1 MIRHNVNLDSKSYP
15 IYITTSFEGLG
26 KHIQEF
32 RPGNKVVVITD
43 SNVDALYS
51 KDCIADLEA
60 AGYETIK
67 YVLKAGEEN
76 KTLEEVNT
84 IYKILIDFKCDRSST
99 LVALG
104 GGVVGDMTGFAA
116 ATYMRGINYVQVP
129 TTLLA
134 QADSSVG
141 GKTGVDYNGHKNIVG
156 SFYQP
161 RFVYINVNTLKT
173 LPKREISCGLAET
186 IKHGIIL
193 DEEFLEYVDYNI
205 EKIFACDEVVLQYV
219 TKKNCAIKSSVVEKD
234 EKEDD
239 LRAILNFGHTIGHA
253 VETVENFRMHHGEC
267 VSIGIV
273 GAFLLSQQLE
283 LMTDSTI
290 NRIKEILIK
299 ADLPVSLPSLDVD
312 VVYNQMFYDKK
323 AKNDKLRFVLP
334 RRIGEVFQCFIEDAD
349 LIKNV
354 LQQLKG

>member
-15 IYITTSFEGLG
+15 IYITTSFEELG
-26 KHIQEF
+26 KHIQGF

-43 SNVDALYS
+43 TNVDALYS
-51 KDCIADLEA
+51 EECISQLKA
-60 AGYETIK
+60 AGYETFKHVI
-67 YVLKAGEEN
+67 KAGEEN
-76 KTLEEVNT
+76 KTLEEINN
-84 IYKILIDFKCDRSST
+84 IYKVLIDFKCDRSST

-116 ATYMRGINYVQVP
+116 ATFMRGINFVQVP

-141 GKTGVDYNGHKNIVG
+141 GKTGVDYNGHKNVVG

-161 RFVYINVNTLKT
+161 KLVYINVNTLKT

-193 DEEFLEYVDYNI
+193 DQEFLEYVDYNI
-205 EKIFACDEVVLQYV
+205 EKIFACDETVLLYV

-267 VSIGIV
+267 ISIGIV

-283 LMTDSTI
+283 LMTDATI
-290 NRIKEILIK
+290 NKIKSILIK
-299 ADLPVSLPSLDVD
+299 ADLPVSLQTLDVEL
-312 VVYNQMFYDKK
+312 VYNQMFYDKK
-323 AKNDKLRFVLP
+323 TKNDKLKFVLP
-334 RRIGEVFQCFIEDAD
+334 RRIGEVFQCSIEDAN

-354 LQQLKG
+354 LEQLKG